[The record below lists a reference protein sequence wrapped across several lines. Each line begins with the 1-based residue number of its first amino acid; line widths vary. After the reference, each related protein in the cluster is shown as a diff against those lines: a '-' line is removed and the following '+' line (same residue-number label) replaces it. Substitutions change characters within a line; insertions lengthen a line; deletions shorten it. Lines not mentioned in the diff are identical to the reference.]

1 VTLTL
6 CTKKYIYL
14 YLVLYVC
21 FVGRCLSFC
30 TFSFGHCAV
39 CSSSIY
45 GFWLPLWYFQN
56 RLWSE
61 LFNGNSEW
69 FLIYVKWVIV
79 LHMLYSKDEFEKKEL
94 NEASFQSV
102 QKDKQRPT
110 KHTYKTKYRYIYFF
124 VHNVNV
130 TICYNNIKV

>member
-1 VTLTL
+1 MTLTF

-21 FVGRCLSFC
+21 FVDRCLSFC

-45 GFWLPLWYFQN
+45 GFWLPLWFFQN

-61 LFNGNSEW
+61 IFNGNSEW
-69 FLIYVKWVIV
+69 FLIYAKWVI
-79 LHMLYSKDEFEKKEL
+79 LSHILYSKATDELAKKEL
-94 NEASFQSV
+94 NEASFQSFAMLFCFSFPLY
-102 QKDKQRPT
+102 KGNNKITELRTILQRESQ
-110 KHTYKTKYRYIYFF
+110 
-124 VHNVNV
+124 NS
-130 TICYNNIKV
+130 